1 MDRTLLRGVVAP
13 LKEEDRVF
21 LKHLAPVATV
31 TVVALCALC
40 VGVFCVPQGPSSVG
54 TTTFVVDGNRMYAEL
69 GFLRPDGSIH
79 RGLAFVDMGSPSM
92 TVRESLFKELQLD
105 RNKPLVFRVGEL
117 SVEVSHAEVASEHR
131 EPSSIGSDLKVEGML
146 PAGVLQRYQV
156 MIDYRK
162 RTLALAHPGTFR
174 PQGVPVP
181 FRINPKTGLIAV
193 DGVID
198 GKTYPMTLDNG
209 SAYTWFRQSAA
220 KEWLVSH
227 PSWER
232 GVGAVGASNMMM
244 SGDGTE
250 SSGTLL
256 RIPEL
261 SLASLI
267 LKDVGVLAAGPGRSF
282 PGDLDL
288 FDWYSQKNAVP
299 VIGWIGGNVLKGF
312 LLTIDYSRQ
321 MTYWLK
327 QSDPDSHDLE
337 QVGLTLRAEGHE
349 YTVAAVAT
357 KNGKPTVEGVRPGD
371 QLIRVGELETRTAT
385 WGAIYGAMH
394 GKPGETRS
402 LVLGRNG
409 NRFTVAA
416 RVTAF

>member
-1 MDRTLLRGVVAP
+1 
-13 LKEEDRVF
+13 
-21 LKHLAPVATV
+21 
-31 TVVALCALC
+31 
-40 VGVFCVPQGPSSVG
+40 
-54 TTTFVVDGNRMYAEL
+54 
-69 GFLRPDGSIH
+69 
-79 RGLAFVDMGSPSM
+79 
-92 TVRESLFKELQLD
+92 
-105 RNKPLVFRVGEL
+105 
-117 SVEVSHAEVASEHR
+117 
-131 EPSSIGSDLKVEGML
+131 
-146 PAGVLQRYQV
+146 
-156 MIDYRK
+156 
-162 RTLALAHPGTFR
+162 
-174 PQGVPVP
+174 
-181 FRINPKTGLIAV
+181 
-193 DGVID
+193 
-198 GKTYPMTLDNG
+198 MTLDNG

-357 KNGKPTVEGVRPGD
+357 KNGKPTVEGVLPGD